1 MRITGG
7 ELRGRVLAS
16 PDGADVTRPM
26 PDRVKVALFNILR
39 GHFEGQRVL
48 DLFAGSGAVGL
59 EAISR
64 GAAGCVFF
72 DRDRDAIRVIEQNV
86 SSLGVGDRCVVV
98 QGDSLGPLALAQC
111 PKPVHVIFCDPPY
124 ALVKSQARWGM
135 IRSQV
140 SRLSVHLD
148 PGGFIVLRTPWPARH
163 FEDADPA
170 PVVIPARRKAT
181 RVRERFRLDDFGHS
195 TGRGGAEF
203 EDSHEPAER
212 AAVNPV
218 AIGPVD
224 LEIAGLRG
232 PETRTYGSMA
242 LHLYSRG

>member
-1 MRITGG
+1 
-7 ELRGRVLAS
+7 
-16 PDGADVTRPM
+16 M
-26 PDRVKVALFNILR
+26 PDRVKVALFNILH
-39 GHFEGQRVL
+39 GHFEGQHVL

-72 DRDRDAIRVIEQNV
+72 DRDRGAVRVIEQNV
-86 SSLGVGDRCVVV
+86 SSLGVGARAVVV

-124 ALVKSQARWGM
+124 ALVKSKARWGM
-135 IRSQV
+135 IRDQV

-148 PGGFIVLRTPWPARH
+148 PGGYIVLRTPWPARH
-163 FEDADPA
+163 FEDAEPA
-170 PVVIPARRKAT
+170 PVVIPARRKAV
-181 RVRERFRLDDFGHS
+181 RARERFRFDEFDPS
-195 TGRGGAEF
+195 AARRGESAEGF
-203 EDSHEPAER
+203 DEPAER
-212 AAVNPV
+212 APAKPV
-218 AIGPVD
+218 ASAPVD

-242 LHLYSRG
+242 LHLYTRD